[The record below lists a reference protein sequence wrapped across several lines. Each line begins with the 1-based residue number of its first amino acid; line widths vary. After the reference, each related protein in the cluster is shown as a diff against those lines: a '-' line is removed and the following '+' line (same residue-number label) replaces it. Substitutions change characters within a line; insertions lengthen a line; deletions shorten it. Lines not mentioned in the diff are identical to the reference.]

1 MASEYTPFCPRY
13 CHRSVLGIRS
23 ANKYYIQ
30 ACVLGKEEDAPAVR
44 LIATLSLVNVAS
56 PRLIAA
62 ELLVNGDR
70 SPVNVPMARL
80 MWLRHG

>member
-1 MASEYTPFCPRY
+1 MRETERKKRKI
-13 CHRSVLGIRS
+13 H
-23 ANKYYIQ
+23 
-30 ACVLGKEEDAPAVR
+30 EDEDEDAPVVR

>member
-1 MASEYTPFCPRY
+1 MRETERQKRKIYE
-13 CHRSVLGIRS
+13 
-23 ANKYYIQ
+23 NDD
-30 ACVLGKEEDAPAVR
+30 EDAPAVR
-44 LIATLSLVNVAS
+44 LIATLSLVNVAW